1 MKKKIKIICFD
12 IDNVICKTNNNNYK
26 SSQPDKMAIKTINH
40 LHDKGYYIKIFT
52 ARFMGRSKENKT
64 KVLKKKQETK
74 NYLKKW
80 GLKFDKLIMCKPSYD
95 IFVDDKAF
103 GFSSKWKNYFK
114 KF

>member
-1 MKKKIKIICFD
+1 
-12 IDNVICKTNNNNYK
+12 
-26 SSQPDKMAIKTINH
+26 
-40 LHDKGYYIKIFT
+40 
-52 ARFMGRSKENKT
+52 MGRSKENKK
-64 KVLKKKQETK
+64 KVLKKNQETR

-103 GFSSKWKNYFK
+103 GFSSKWKSYFK